1 MSSIYHLHIPRTS
14 GIYIKNNVIPHLISN
29 GVKHFISNRT
39 KIDTDHIKESQFV
52 GGHFGLMP
60 LDYMENPEVFT
71 IIRNPVE
78 RFISYFKYTTGPIR
92 AGIEAEEKL
101 ERWLYGDESGV
112 QSNLQSK
119 FLTGK
124 INIEKFNSRVG
135 MMQDAVNNQWYLE
148 GFSLELKDIL
158 SNVDKFK
165 CYTMEE
171 LDLFKEDLNRSL
183 KNNFNFSTFKHSDKA
198 NSSYD
203 VGINFT
209 KSHIERIKE
218 LNSIDL
224 EVYEYVQKIKK
235 EY

>member
-1 MSSIYHLHIPRTS
+1 MSIYHLHIPRTS

-29 GVKHFISNRT
+29 GVEHCISNRN
-39 KIDTDHIKESQFV
+39 KIDVEKIKKSRFV

-60 LDYMENPEVFT
+60 LDYMDSPEIFT
-71 IIRNPVE
+71 IVRDPVE

-92 AGIEAEEKL
+92 AGKEAEEKL
-101 ERWLYGDESGV
+101 DRWLYGEECEM

-124 INIEKFNSRVG
+124 LNIEKFN
-135 MMQDAVNNQWYLE
+135 QDILQFQNTVSSGWYLE
-148 GFSLELKDIL
+148 GYKLDIKNVISSLEKM
-158 SNVDKFK
+158 KA
-165 CYTMEE
+165 YTLEE
-171 LDLFKEDLNRSL
+171 LDLFKIDLNKSL
-183 KNNFNFSTFKHSDKA
+183 LKQFGFSTFKHSDKA

-203 VGINFT
+203 IGIKFD
-209 KSHIERIKE
+209 KRHINRIE
-218 LNSIDL
+218 EINLLDM

>member
-1 MSSIYHLHIPRTS
+1 VSIYHLHIPRTS

-29 GVKHFISNRT
+29 GVEHCISNRN
-39 KIDTDHIKESQFV
+39 KIDVEKIKKSRFV

-60 LDYMENPEVFT
+60 LDYMDSPEIFT
-71 IIRNPVE
+71 IVRDPVE

-92 AGIEAEEKL
+92 AGKEAEEKL
-101 ERWLYGDESGV
+101 DRWLYGEECEM

-124 INIEKFNSRVG
+124 LNIEKFN
-135 MMQDAVNNQWYLE
+135 QDILQFQNTVSSGWYLE
-148 GFSLELKDIL
+148 GYKLDIKNVISSLEKM
-158 SNVDKFK
+158 KA
-165 CYTMEE
+165 YTLEE
-171 LDLFKEDLNRSL
+171 LDLFKIDLNKSL
-183 KNNFNFSTFKHSDKA
+183 LKQFGFSTFKHSDKA

-203 VGINFT
+203 IGIKFD
-209 KSHIERIKE
+209 KRHINRIQE
-218 LNSIDL
+218 INLLDM

>member
-1 MSSIYHLHIPRTS
+1 VSIYHLHIPRTS

-29 GVKHFISNRT
+29 GVEHCISNRN
-39 KIDTDHIKESQFV
+39 KIDVEKIKKSRFV

-60 LDYMENPEVFT
+60 LDYMDSPEIFT
-71 IIRNPVE
+71 IVRDPVE

-92 AGIEAEEKL
+92 AGKEAEEKL
-101 ERWLYGDESGV
+101 DRWLYGEECEM

-124 INIEKFNSRVG
+124 LNIEKFN
-135 MMQDAVNNQWYLE
+135 QDILQFQNTVSSGWYLE
-148 GFSLELKDIL
+148 GYKLDIKNVISSLEKM
-158 SNVDKFK
+158 KA
-165 CYTMEE
+165 YTLEE
-171 LDLFKEDLNRSL
+171 LDLFKIDLNKSL
-183 KNNFNFSTFKHSDKA
+183 LKQFGFSTFKHSDKA

-203 VGINFT
+203 IGIKFD
-209 KSHIERIKE
+209 KRHINRIE
-218 LNSIDL
+218 EINLLDM

>member
-1 MSSIYHLHIPRTS
+1 MSIYHLHIPRTS

-29 GVKHFISNRT
+29 GVEHCISNRN
-39 KIDTDHIKESQFV
+39 KIDVEKIKKSRFV

-60 LDYMENPEVFT
+60 LDYMDSPEIFT
-71 IIRNPVE
+71 IVRDPVE

-92 AGIEAEEKL
+92 AGKEAEEKL
-101 ERWLYGDESGV
+101 DRWLYGEECEM

-124 INIEKFNSRVG
+124 LNIEKFN
-135 MMQDAVNNQWYLE
+135 QDILQFQNTVSSGWYLE
-148 GFSLELKDIL
+148 GYKLDIKNVISSLEKM
-158 SNVDKFK
+158 KA
-165 CYTMEE
+165 YTLEE
-171 LDLFKEDLNRSL
+171 LDLFKIDLNKSL
-183 KNNFNFSTFKHSDKA
+183 LKQFGFSTFKHSDKA

-203 VGINFT
+203 IGIKFD
-209 KSHIERIKE
+209 KRHINRIQE
-218 LNSIDL
+218 INLLDM